1 MKAKVLVT
9 MLTLLIFV
17 GQSLIAA
24 VIPCQMGHM
33 DMSVTEIASLE
44 IDHTKMDHSS
54 HQMSQSMEH
63 DQTIM
68 TECGLDCNC
77 PMATCF
83 SVIVTNTLTI
93 NSENIPSEKIAQPI
107 VLASNQSPTFL
118 YRPPINR

>member
-33 DMSVTEIASLE
+33 DMSVAE
-44 IDHTKMDHSS
+44 MDHSK
-54 HQMSQSMEH
+54 MARE
-63 DQTIM
+63 QTTM

-77 PMATCF
+77 PMVTCF
-83 SVIVTNTLTI
+83 SVIITNTLTI
-93 NSENIPSEKIAQPI
+93 NSESIPSEKIAQPI
-107 VLASNQSPTFL
+107 VLASNQSSTFL

>member
-24 VIPCQMGHM
+24 VLPCQMGHM
-33 DMSVTEIASLE
+33 DMTIAE
-44 IDHTKMDHSS
+44 MDHSKMDH
-54 HQMSQSMEH
+54 
-63 DQTIM
+63 DQTTM

-83 SVIVTNTLTI
+83 SAITTNSLTI
-93 NSENIPSEKIAQPI
+93 DSENNPSEKIAQPI
-107 VLASNQSPTFL
+107 VLASNQSSTFL
-118 YRPPINR
+118 YRPPISR